1 MVSVVKQRR
10 QFQNTQIGINRADM
24 SVANDL
30 GRVSQLADQI
40 TNRMFREAADNAAK
54 SAKQFIDEM
63 PNNAIY
69 GVDPKTGRP
78 KVIDFQESLPSKGYG
93 TYAQDLIKKGIDE
106 RFTRLA
112 TNEYKEKSAEFA
124 SKYPFSPTKYK
135 EEMSRFVSEM
145 KKPYS
150 GKYANLIEIGATEWI
165 GRTQAVI
172 LENAIKNQRRLA
184 GLDLSNSLNDF
195 SKDIAS
201 IGIGGGT
208 DSKQMLAM
216 IDEYVSSNS
225 EAIASMRNMG
235 NFRQTPKQV
244 ADALKAEFAVN
255 RIMHIFERTTRTDP
269 KGLNGAKFI
278 DAVLVGRFDFPE
290 EFNVSKEETK
300 LLYNHVVKG
309 GQQSALRTKL
319 IGLQEDNQRVRRSQD
334 AIKIEEDR
342 NKADAQLSQILFDKE
357 QIKDNYDP
365 TIENNAYNQFV
376 SNIAP
381 MDLKSAVGLYLDEIE
396 KINEATTLQEIA
408 GSVTPRAI
416 LNPTEANNI
425 KNELT
430 DVFRNHV
437 GDQIVSVF
445 GRDKIKLEA
454 VGEFINMTNL
464 PDGKLN
470 MAPFIERGINLS
482 QTERKALQQFGQ
494 FNESAD
500 PRASMYENWGG
511 DNRVR
516 LTNSLRAEINKEI
529 AERQGFIETPSP
541 ISEAKRR
548 KLIDFNEGMLTGFTS
563 TTKDQREILE
573 DSLLSDPTYG
583 AELAQIGVMGAL
595 RDARFMTPG
604 GEFYKFYED
613 LNANL
618 VNKNILPQSAVMFM
632 QGMENGSIS
641 AGEGRYMLNFIRAN
655 ILRPIDQRN
664 IVADQL
670 IEKTL
675 PNGRKILAPD
685 TGALSTT
692 TTRLNL
698 FKRGHGLDGQANFF
712 AEFIRSSQAF
722 GTDALPALFA
732 KAVELRNDSSRKEDV
747 LNDLRNK
754 FELKSNQDPIAHGR
768 RILSKIAGGQNNPL
782 YNMLKDSIDEWAVI
796 NFNNKG
802 ASFEDWVENIKDTS
816 FGGSDDI
823 VLDINGVIS
832 TNNPKDIRTPYSPQR
847 LFGDK
852 SEQFKLWADSLIRD
866 QTNNIFSLT
875 SGDRGGFTQ
884 SKGLLSTVF
893 GGFKP
898 MKAGDPHTKVWLVPD
913 PYTSMMPTGE
923 PDLATTIFRPHYIND
938 LGELVPALFFD
949 ASAEKGK
956 EIIYPEIK
964 VSDFLQFSRSDQM
977 RRYN

>member
-30 GRVSQLADQI
+30 GRVSQLADQV

-63 PNNAIY
+63 PNNSIY

-78 KVIDFQESLPSKGYG
+78 KVIDLQESLPSKGYG
-93 TYAQDLIKKGIDE
+93 SYARDLIKKGIDE
-106 RFTRLA
+106 RFARLA
-112 TNEYKEKSAEFA
+112 TNEYKEKSADLA

-150 GKYANLIEIGATEWI
+150 GKYSNLIEIGATEWI

-184 GLDLSNSLNDF
+184 GLDLSTALNDF

-201 IGIGGGT
+201 IGIGGGR
-208 DSKQMLAM
+208 DSKETLAM
-216 IDEYVSSNS
+216 IDKYIDSYNEP
-225 EAIASMRNMG
+225 IATMRKMG

-244 ADALKAEFAVN
+244 KDALKGEYAVN
-255 RIMHIFERTTRTDP
+255 RIMHIFEKTTRTDA

-278 DAVLVGRFDFPE
+278 DSVLAGRFDFPE
-290 EFNVSKEETK
+290 AFDDTKEETQ
-300 LLYNHVVKG
+300 LLYKHIVKSG
-309 GQQSALRTKL
+309 LQSKLRTRL
-319 IGLQEDNQRVRRSQD
+319 IGSQEDNNRVRRSQD
-334 AIKIEEDR
+334 AYDLEIERDSAKEE
-342 NKADAQLSQILFDKE
+342 LSQILLNKE
-357 QIKDNYDP
+357 TIIDDYDP
-365 TIENNAYNQFV
+365 TIDGNSYNNFV

-381 MDLKSAVGLYLDEIE
+381 MDFKSAVDFYLNEVE
-396 KINEATTLQEIA
+396 KINEASTLQKIT
-408 GSVTPRAI
+408 GSVTPKAI
-416 LNPTEANNI
+416 LNPTEANTI
-425 KNELT
+425 KNDLT
-430 DVFRNHV
+430 DAFRNHV

-464 PDGKLN
+464 PDGKVN
-470 MAPFIERGINLS
+470 MAPFTERGINLS
-482 QTERKALQQFGQ
+482 QTERKALQQFGK
-494 FNESAD
+494 FTESAD

-529 AERQGFIETPSP
+529 AERQSFIETPSKT
-541 ISEAKRR
+541 SEAKLR
-548 KLIDFNEGMLTGFTS
+548 KIANFQEGMTRGFPTTS
-563 TTKDQREILE
+563 KDDRQILE
-573 DSLLSDPTYG
+573 DSLLSDPNYG
-583 AELAQIGVMGAL
+583 RELAQVGVMGAL
-595 RDARFMTPG
+595 RDARFMMPG

-632 QGMENGSIS
+632 QGMENGSVS

-655 ILRPIDQRN
+655 ILRPIDQQN
-664 IVADQL
+664 IVADQM

-675 PNGRKILAPD
+675 PNGRKIQAPD

-712 AEFIRSSQAF
+712 GEFMRSSQAF

-754 FELKSNQDPIAHGR
+754 FDLKTNQDPIAHGR

-852 SEQFKLWADSLIRD
+852 SDQFKLWADSLIRD

-875 SGDRGGFTQ
+875 SGDRGGMTQ
-884 SKGLLSTVF
+884 SKGFFSTIF

-923 PDLATTIFRPHYIND
+923 PDLATTVFRPHYIND
-938 LGELVPALFFD
+938 VGELVPALFFD
-949 ASAEKGK
+949 SSAEKGK

-964 VSDFLQFSRSDQM
+964 ASDFLEFSRSDSM

>member
-1 MVSVVKQRR
+1 
-10 QFQNTQIGINRADM
+10 M

-30 GRVSQLADQI
+30 GRVSQLADQV

-63 PNNAIY
+63 PNNSIY

-78 KVIDFQESLPSKGYG
+78 KVIDLQESLPSKGYG
-93 TYAQDLIKKGIDE
+93 SYARDLIKKGIDE

-150 GKYANLIEIGATEWI
+150 GKYSNLIEIGATEWI

-184 GLDLSNSLNDF
+184 GLDLSNALNDF

-208 DSKQMLAM
+208 DSKQTLAM
-216 IDEYVSSNS
+216 IDEYVDSNN
-225 EAIASMRNMG
+225 EPIATMRKMG

-244 ADALKAEFAVN
+244 KDALKGEYAVN
-255 RIMHIFERTTRTDP
+255 RIMHIFEKTTRTDP

-278 DAVLVGRFDFPE
+278 DSVLAGRFDFPK
-290 EFNVSKEETK
+290 EFGDTKEETQ
-300 LLYNHVVKG
+300 LLYKHIVKSG
-309 GQQSALRTKL
+309 LQSTLRTRL
-319 IGLQEDNQRVRRSQD
+319 IGSQEDNNRVRRSQEAYD
-334 AIKIEEDR
+334 LEIEREL
-342 NKADAQLSQILFDKE
+342 ADKQLSQILLDKE
-357 QIKDNYDP
+357 TIIDDYDP
-365 TIENNAYNQFV
+365 TIDGNSYNQFV

-381 MDLKSAVGLYLDEIE
+381 MDFRSATNSYLDEIE
-396 KINEATTLQEIA
+396 KINEASTLQEIS
-408 GSVTPRAI
+408 GSVTPKAI
-416 LNPTEANNI
+416 LNPTEATTI
-425 KNELT
+425 KNDLT
-430 DVFRNHV
+430 DAFRNHV

-454 VGEFINMTNL
+454 VGEFINMTNM
-464 PDGKLN
+464 PDGTVN
-470 MAPFIERGINLS
+470 MRPFTERRINLS
-482 QTERKALQQFGQ
+482 ATEKKVLQQFGK
-494 FNESAD
+494 FNESTD

-511 DNRVR
+511 TQRVR

-529 AERQGFIETPSP
+529 RERQSFIETPSKT
-541 ISEAKRR
+541 SEAKAR
-548 KLIDFNEGMLTGFTS
+548 KIVNFREGMTSGFTT

-573 DSLLSDPTYG
+573 DSLLLDSTYG
-583 AELAQIGVMGAL
+583 RELAQVGVMGAL
-595 RDARFMTPG
+595 KDPRFMMPG

-632 QGMENGSIS
+632 QGMENGSVS

-655 ILRPIDQRN
+655 ILRPIDQQN
-664 IVADQL
+664 IVADQM

-675 PNGRKILAPD
+675 PNGRKIQAPD

-712 AEFIRSSQAF
+712 GEFMRSSQAF
-722 GTDALPALFA
+722 GTDALPSLFA

-754 FELKSNQDPIAHGR
+754 FDLKTNQDPIAHGR

-852 SEQFKLWADSLIRD
+852 SDQFKLWADSLIRD

-875 SGDRGGFTQ
+875 SGDRGGMTQ
-884 SKGLLSTVF
+884 SKGFFSTIF

-923 PDLATTIFRPHYIND
+923 PDLATTVFRPHYIND
-938 LGELVPALFFD
+938 VGELVPALFFNS
-949 ASAEKGK
+949 SAEKGK

-964 VSDFLQFSRSDQM
+964 ASDFLEFSRSDSM